1 MSEITDLFRR
11 GMQILSD
18 RDTWENRNRR
28 FMIMRRH
35 GVRRRHKPFQSAAD
49 LHLALIDEKVAQKK
63 AFTLAQINGQPRFG
77 NFVCLRQQVK
87 ETTESAANFFDFELK
102 HRSNLL
108 DVLDTVEDCRQMHGR
123 GILRAYVDPVDD
135 YKIVHESIHPL
146 FLLMP
151 DAANDFEDADEWV
164 HVRQITVGAFKRDR
178 RYFNRFTDP
187 MDDRE
192 LDGRIQLIRGG
203 KDALNRL
210 KTQRGRDFDEIQM
223 DKEVREG
230 YTHSDSA
237 DTIIIWEHYVRTLG
251 GVTVY
256 PYCPIDLSVEI
267 RRPYAVAYKTNGK
280 VNAGFF
286 SFPAEKVEEGWYSPR
301 GVAEKIAD
309 KEIYACK
316 VWNAKADAITFFN
329 TPMMTSETP
338 IQNPANYRM
347 VPGEYIPGN
356 ARPVQFGQPAISFDQ
371 EIAFARGEAELVSQS
386 VDIGIE
392 KPNQGNGDK
401 RTAKEVTVA
410 SGIAQMGQNYTGSL
424 FLNSLSKVLSF
435 DWGLVLQFK
444 RKSLTYFVSDDL
456 QALPEQ
462 ALHDEYMI
470 TPGGAA
476 DDWDKGQKM
485 QKAAFRYDK
494 LLGKPNV
501 NQDELLTEFL
511 SADDARL
518 VKKLLVPT
526 SQKAA
531 NEAEDETQEITSMM
545 VTHYPAPVMP
555 GEDHLTR
562 IKTLLNF
569 MQAQGVKG
577 VPVDPLAK
585 QRIQEHFAVHM
596 KYLQKLQPQAYKQLV
611 RQIQQAERTPMQ
623 RPGQR
628 PQVSPPMPQRPQQ
641 PQPQSELAMV

>member
-1 MSEITDLFRR
+1 MNTDTTGLFRR
-11 GMQILSD
+11 AMQILSD
-18 RDTWENRNRR
+18 RNDWENRNRR
-28 FMIMRRH
+28 YMIMRRH
-35 GVRRRHKPFQSAAD
+35 GIRRRNKPFPSAAD

-77 NFVCLRQQVK
+77 NFVCLRHQVK

-135 YKIVHESIHPL
+135 YRIMHEAIHPL

-151 DAANDFEDADEWV
+151 DAANDFDDADEWI
-164 HVRQITVGAFKRDR
+164 HVRQITVGQFKRDR
-178 RYFNRFTDP
+178 RYFNRFLTP
-187 MDDRE
+187 MDE
-192 LDGRIQLIRGG
+192 SEVDGKINLIRGG
-203 KDALNRL
+203 PSAVDRL
-210 KTQRGRDFDEIQM
+210 RTQRGRDFDEIQM
-223 DKEVREG
+223 DKELREG
-230 YTHSDSA
+230 YTHSNSA

-256 PYCPIDLSVEI
+256 PYCPVDMSVEI
-267 RRPYAVAYKTNGK
+267 RKPFGVPYKVDGK
-280 VNAGFF
+280 VSAGFV
-286 SFPAEKVEEGWYSPR
+286 SFPSEKVEEGWYSPR

-329 TPMMTSETP
+329 TPMLTSETP

-392 KPNQGNGDK
+392 KPNSGHGDK

-424 FLNSLSKVLSF
+424 FLGSLAKVLKH

-456 QALPEQ
+456 QTLPEQ

-470 TPGGAA
+470 TPGGSP
-476 DDWDKGQKM
+476 DDWDKNMKL
-485 QKAAFRYDK
+485 QKAGNRYNL

-501 NQDELLTEFL
+501 NQDELLSELL

-518 VKKLLVPT
+518 IKKLLVPT

-545 VTHYPAPVMP
+545 VTHYPAPVMA

-585 QRIQEHFAVHM
+585 QRIQEHFAAHM
-596 KYLQKLQPQAYKQLV
+596 QYLQKLQPQAYKQLV
-611 RQIQQAERTPMQ
+611 QQIKQAEQQPMQ
-623 RPGQR
+623 RPG
-628 PQVSPPMPQRPQQ
+628 MPQRPQVNAPMRQQ
-641 PQPQSELAMV
+641 PQQQSSLAMV